1 MPFTPEQ
8 IFAALHQAIKPDHAT
23 DRFEDGYAWAMDS
36 VRRIVANH
44 RLHGSDKQNLTTV
57 EPAIRAW
64 LDDGPDYDSK
74 DYNDGCVAGQ
84 RAIRDI
90 LDGVDDEIISQLED
104 AARDY
109 GRLLAAA
116 KEASA

>member
-8 IFAALHQAIKPDHAT
+8 IFAALHQATKPDHAT
-23 DRFEDGYAWAMDS
+23 SRFEDGYAWAMDG
-36 VRRIVANH
+36 VRRIIANH
-44 RLHGSDKQNLTTV
+44 WLHGSAKQNLAVV
-57 EPAIRAW
+57 EPPIRAW

-74 DYNDGCVAGQ
+74 DYNEGCAAGQ

-90 LDGVDDEIISQLED
+90 LEGVDDEIISQLED

-109 GRLLAAA
+109 TRLLAAA
-116 KEASA
+116 QEAAA